1 MKRERKSYIPAHRF
15 EGSNWELVKERF
27 VEYKEFRS
35 ARNLTTPKLNFCRL
49 VFFNKGSGVR
59 VVDGIDYRVKSKQI
73 HLLFPGQVN
82 KWKLGADVTGQ
93 QLIINQSLLE
103 TFPSTLQFVFT
114 QYNRNPVL
122 DVDPNTFKKSVTET
136 LAIKKEFTSRNV
148 SLELV
153 NARCRLI
160 ALMITL
166 SVQNEN
172 DETLSGDANPVCHR
186 FHALLEKHFTT
197 QKTVAFYAKQLN
209 ITPNYLGIV
218 CRRNFGL
225 SALEYIQERVLL
237 EAKRLLHSTR
247 KSIKEIAF
255 ELGFPS
261 LTYFSYFFK
270 AKTILTPVEYRR
282 MIERS

>member
-197 QKTVAFYAKQLN
+197 QKTVAFYVFNLIFKLFQYNAK
-209 ITPNYLGIV
+209 
-218 CRRNFGL
+218 
-225 SALEYIQERVLL
+225 LL
-237 EAKRLLHSTR
+237 QF
-247 KSIKEIAF
+247 SIHLIF
-255 ELGFPS
+255 
-261 LTYFSYFFK
+261 
-270 AKTILTPVEYRR
+270 
-282 MIERS
+282 